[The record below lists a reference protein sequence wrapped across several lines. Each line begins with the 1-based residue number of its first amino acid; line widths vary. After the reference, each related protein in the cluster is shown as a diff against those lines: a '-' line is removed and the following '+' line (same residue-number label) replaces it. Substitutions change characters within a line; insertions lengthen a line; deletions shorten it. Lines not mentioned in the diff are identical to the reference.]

1 MPINAWK
8 KPAAFLAALSLMAGA
23 AQADDAGKAE
33 YMNSCAAC
41 HGEGGLGDG
50 PLAELMTVPM
60 PNLTTL
66 AQENDGVFPMLDV
79 IHVIDGRTGVRGHGY
94 PMPVWGSRFKGEVVE
109 RMGDYGAEMVV
120 RGRVLSIA
128 YYLESIQQ

>member
-1 MPINAWK
+1 MSINAWK

-33 YMNSCAAC
+33 YIQACAAC
-41 HGEGGLGDG
+41 HGESGVGDG
-50 PLAELMTVPM
+50 PLAELMTVPV

-66 AQENDGVFPMLDV
+66 AQANDGIFPMLDV

-94 PMPVWGSRFKGEVVE
+94 PMPVWGTRFKGEVVE
-109 RMGDYGAEMVV
+109 KMGDYGAEMVV